1 MFLFFFTQVVLI
13 VTDGVQT
20 PPGNPFVPAEKLK
33 ARDFE
38 IYSVGAGEVRSHQRE
53 LERLKNKDLFF
64 VRQAT
69 ELPKLINQVAQSIC
83 PSE

>member
-1 MFLFFFTQVVLI
+1 MQVILI

-20 PPGNPFVPAEKLK
+20 PPGNPLEPAEKLK

-38 IYSVGAGEVRSHQRE
+38 IYAVGAGRDRRQYEE
-53 LERLKNKDLFF
+53 LERLKTKDVFF
-64 VRQAT
+64 VPEAR